1 MSLIKPFDLQ
11 DYPEIPESIH
21 EILVDSGLE
30 SAPIKEKEEQD
41 FRIVNARQVFNK
53 AGASLTNAAS
63 QVSNIMA
70 RGETD
75 SGRLKAAELVLK
87 VHGILAELDTKP
99 VPQITINIHGS
110 ENKTLINLVL
120 PVT

>member
-1 MSLIKPFDLQ
+1 MLLKPFDFQ
-11 DYPEIPESIH
+11 DYPEIPESIQ
-21 EILVDSGLE
+21 EILGVE

-53 AGASLTNAAS
+53 AGASLTNAAF

-87 VHGILAELDTKP
+87 VHGILAELDSKP
-99 VPQITINIHGS
+99 VPQITININGS